1 MYLTQMHLNATRRGA
16 QKLLG
21 SPQVMHAAVQAAFSP
36 NSLEYANGRALW
48 RIDRPDKTT
57 TSLLIVSPIEP
68 DLTHVV
74 EQAGWQT
81 TQAWQTRE
89 YGQLLDRLKPGQQWG
104 FRIRANPVRNVRL
117 RDWADTK
124 PVGHVTVKQQED
136 WLVSRTATHGFQIPD
151 GQQDT
156 AAFSVVGRDRLQFT
170 KGGHKVVLSTVTFE
184 GVLKVVDAD
193 LLRAALISG
202 IGRAKAYGCGMLTLA
217 PLPNS

>member
-1 MYLTQMHLNATRRGA
+1 MFLTQMHLNATRRGA

-21 SPQVMHAAVQAAFSP
+21 SPQVMHAAVQAAFP
-36 NSLEYANGRALW
+36 PGALEYANGRALW

-81 TQAWQTRE
+81 SQAWQTRE
-89 YGQLLDRLKPGQQWG
+89 YTQLLDRLTPGQQWG

-117 RDWADTK
+117 SDWTDTK

-136 WLVSRTATHGFQIPD
+136 WLVSRAARHGFQIPD
-151 GQQDT
+151 GPEQT
-156 AAFSVVGRDRLQFT
+156 AALSVVGRDRVQFI
-170 KGGHKVVLSTVTFE
+170 KGGHKAVLSTATYE
-184 GVLKVVDAD
+184 GVLEVVDTEA
-193 LLRAALISG
+193 LRASLISG

-217 PLPNS
+217 PLTNR